1 MSQFYTPI
9 NPSAFTPTPAPP
21 AIQTYQPPPTYS
33 TALDPA
39 PQATPSLGAN
49 AALLLANLATMPGFL
64 SETAIQEARQQYG
77 SVQQQPGH
85 QAPYHTPSSAQQQ
98 HQLSYHSLPSQHYQ
112 SDLTQNA
119 GGSNCPYTQPPSSTA
134 SAEVSIS
141 DLLNELKNTDPA
153 QGGSSTP
160 TPSYSYHAAT
170 TPSLPSTST
179 QKEDFSNGKITPQ
192 LLKRLAALAEMDA
205 SEGGKLWAELNRLKE
220 QQQATERK
228 LYEDRQTLLS
238 QHSKDLVKLQASEI
252 MGVDVR
258 DQIQQKKQQHRQE
271 LQRFDKNVVWEM
283 DRLVQATQASLAQ
296 AQIPMLCTTTD
307 PDMIASQI
315 KVIRLLEDMFQG

>member
-9 NPSAFTPTPAPP
+9 NPSAFTPAPAPLSTH
-21 AIQTYQPPPTYS
+21 AYQPLPTYS
-33 TALDPA
+33 TTPDPA

-77 SVQQQPGH
+77 SVQQQPGY
-85 QAPYHTPSSAQQQ
+85 QAPYHTPTSVQQQ
-98 HQLSYHSLPSQHYQ
+98 HQPSYQSLPSPYQ
-112 SDLTQNA
+112 SDLARTT
-119 GGSNCPYTQPPSSTA
+119 GGANYPYTQTPSST
-134 SAEVSIS
+134 SGAEVSIS
-141 DLLNELKNTDPA
+141 DLLNELKNTDPT
-153 QGGSSTP
+153 QGGSSTI
-160 TPSYSYHAAT
+160 TPSYSHHAPT
-170 TPSLPSTST
+170 TAGLPSTST

-192 LLKRLAALAEMDA
+192 LLKRLAALAEKDA
-205 SEGGKLWAELNRLKE
+205 SEGGKLWAELNRLQE
-220 QQQATERK
+220 QQQTTERR
-228 LYEDRQTLLS
+228 LYEDRQALLS

-258 DQIQQKKQQHRQE
+258 DQTRQKKQQHHQE
-271 LQRFDKNVVWEM
+271 LQQFDKNVVWEM

-307 PDMIASQI
+307 PALIASQI